1 MAGGHEK
8 QIHFTK
14 SILNL
19 VSYNNIHALLVKIS
33 ILWMRDGDI
42 LLFLQ
47 GCQRYLSIVST
58 RHWAESSVIWFH
70 KKIIFQIQAF
80 WLGDSKI
87 CFDIRNQIAQ
97 VCEISFGKLVFTKSI
112 TTDDSTHY
120 LI

>member
-58 RHWAESSVIWFH
+58 RYWAESSVIWFH
-70 KKIIFQIQAF
+70 KKMIFQIQAF
-80 WLGDSKI
+80 WLGDSKVY
-87 CFDIRNQIAQ
+87 FDISQ
-97 VCEISFGKLVFTKSI
+97 VCEIRFGKLVFTKSI
-112 TTDDSTHY
+112 TTDDSAHY